1 MPVGGF
7 CLQPNVLGPA
17 PLRPSVRRHHA
28 RMTINT
34 QTSSIR
40 WIGLLGFSIALQIMV
55 MLVIGFI
62 TARHAGFVV
71 FHSLWIV
78 ALFCLP
84 AAWAAFSLWR
94 FRSTAE

>member
-1 MPVGGF
+1 
-7 CLQPNVLGPA
+7 
-17 PLRPSVRRHHA
+17 
-28 RMTINT
+28 MTINT

-40 WIGLLGFSIALQIMV
+40 WIGLLGFTMALQIMV

-94 FRSTAE
+94 FRSTAERRVGYFAAVTSLYWLWAAAEVLLG